1 MSNGSFSFKI
11 ELQDDAL
18 DVELLSPSSVVA
30 IVARV
35 SCDRIPI
42 SEGNFRGNDLVGVEM
57 DESINPRGNRASS
70 KEK

>member
-1 MSNGSFSFKI
+1 MSNGSFSFKV
-11 ELQDDAL
+11 ELQDGAL

-30 IVARV
+30 IVVPV

-42 SEGNFRGNDLVGVEM
+42 SEGTFCGYDLVGVEM

-70 KEK
+70 NEK

>member
-35 SCDRIPI
+35 SCDWIPI
-42 SEGNFRGNDLVGVEM
+42 SEGTFRGNDLVGVEM

-70 KEK
+70 NEK